1 MLSAELNKQL
11 TETGPGTPCGDLLRH
26 YWQPA
31 ALSEEL
37 DGPRPAVA
45 VRLMGEDLVLFKDE
59 KPLRLVTGASPSRG
73 RPRYG
78 RQGRWFVSIMAGF

>member
-1 MLSAELNKQL
+1 MLSAELNKEL

-37 DGPRPAVA
+37 DG
-45 VRLMGEDLVLFKDE
+45 LV
-59 KPLRLVTGASPSRG
+59 VTTPEF
-73 RPRYG
+73 
-78 RQGRWFVSIMAGF
+78 QF